1 MIPILYDSQEKSFTS
16 NGIGRLYDAISCTV
30 NEKRNGA
37 FTLSLQYPRCG
48 KYANELRIGRIIG
61 AVHDSKRK
69 LQAFDIVS
77 VTRDTAGV
85 IDVEAQH
92 VSYRLK
98 NVLTRMH
105 MMSLAVSPA
114 VYMNILNDDIQKEL
128 TAEDKFLSCKSDFR
142 FHSDVDEAYVREFL
156 EISSNIT
163 FTPPDMDLGDNIYD
177 LLLSR
182 DGIMSRKLVTDNT
195 STSVT
200 GYGDCGD
207 FLFDMYD
214 VSFLKERGVDVGVKV
229 RTGVNV
235 KNITITEQ
243 DDKIQAVMPVWIG
256 RDKYDG
262 LRVSANLWESNK
274 QGDALV
280 YDSAFNGDYS
290 YVRCQKL
297 DLSSVFETKPTPAQ
311 LRAEAERYLKEH
323 RIMTKNKHKTYS
335 VDIVESDRD
344 TALLQKSDLCDIVTV
359 EDVDSRTREKLKIV
373 EVTYDVLRDL
383 YTHMVISKPDP
394 TILELVDN
402 RTKKIEEKVDKALTQ
417 VADVAQKTDV
427 ENEVYPTSYNPAH
440 PESWTNPG
448 GELTDAE
455 GNKVEQ
461 VATINRRPV
470 FVKKVGGSG
479 GSSAPANSVLVQ
491 LVENFIVG
499 DDKTGTA
506 SVIQMW
512 FKHKDGKS
520 GRNVLTDLYISEV
533 GFDDGWIVVPKTEIE
548 PSAGIGYLKFSATGH
563 ILLQS
568 RVTGVKPTFDMIQF
582 RGINI
587 KVNGTVKKLIK
598 NAKGD
603 ITRIVLSHLSINGE
617 GFDNVYDDIED
628 IDSLLIAEMSK
639 EITSLEFGQEIAFNV
654 KPL

>member
-92 VSYRLK
+92 ISYRLK

-163 FTPPDMDLGDNIYD
+163 FAPPDMDLGDNIYD

-280 YDSAFNGDYS
+280 YDSAFNGEYS

-455 GNKVEQ
+455 GNQVEQ

-470 FVKKVGGSG
+470 FVKTVGGG
-479 GSSAPANSVLVQ
+479 GSSCDLSLCIASDSFVIYQAELLKVFTDYHDVKLCYKGATSPAQTFIGSQVATTIKRIVVSELSEQ
-491 LVENFIVG
+491 FPACSNFILKEKTWTTAVLHGVMLETTIKEEINTDMKFFGDLRLSMKKVG
-499 DDKTGTA
+499 TSVDVLIEQFTSIDEHCKGQTCILTA
-506 SVIQMW
+506 RVQA
-512 FKHKDGKS
+512 
-520 GRNVLTDLYISEV
+520 
-533 GFDDGWIVVPKTEIE
+533 GFPFLPIRKLVAVVT
-548 PSAGIGYLKFSATGH
+548 
-563 ILLQS
+563 
-568 RVTGVKPTFDMIQF
+568 PT
-582 RGINI
+582 
-587 KVNGTVKKLIK
+587 
-598 NAKGD
+598 
-603 ITRIVLSHLSINGE
+603 
-617 GFDNVYDDIED
+617 
-628 IDSLLIAEMSK
+628 
-639 EITSLEFGQEIAFNV
+639 
-654 KPL
+654 

>member
-156 EISSNIT
+156 EISSDIT
-163 FTPPDMDLGDNIYD
+163 FAPPDMDLGDNVYD

-359 EDVDSRTREKLKIV
+359 EDVESRTREKLKIV

-470 FVKKVGGSG
+470 FVKTVGGSG

-499 DDKTGTA
+499 DDKTGTT

-512 FKHKDGKS
+512 FKHKDGTS

-548 PSAGIGYLKFSATGH
+548 PSAGIGYLKFSAAGH

-568 RVTGVKPTFDMIQF
+568 RVTGVKPAFDMLQF

-587 KVNGTVKKLIK
+587 KVNGTVKGLIK
-598 NAKGD
+598 NSKGD

>member
-156 EISSNIT
+156 EISSDIT
-163 FTPPDMDLGDNIYD
+163 FAPPDMDLGDNVYD

-207 FLFDMYD
+207 FIFDMYD

-280 YDSAFNGDYS
+280 YDSAFNGEYS

-470 FVKKVGGSG
+470 FVKTVGG
-479 GSSAPANSVLVQ
+479 GSSCDFHLCEAVRPFIITQADLLKVFTDYHDVSLCYKSSTSQAQTFVGREVANTIKRIIVVDEF
-491 LVENFIVG
+491 VGENVDFIVKEKTWTTVVLHDVILETTISDGSENDLRFSG
-499 DDKTGTA
+499 DLIIKIRKVGHDAEYQIRQYT
-506 SVIQMW
+506 SV
-512 FKHKDGKS
+512 DRYTSGKS
-520 GRNVLTDLYISEV
+520 CV
-533 GFDDGWIVVPKTEIE
+533 
-548 PSAGIGYLKFSATGH
+548 
-563 ILLQS
+563 
-568 RVTGVKPTFDMIQF
+568 
-582 RGINI
+582 
-587 KVNGTVKKLIK
+587 
-598 NAKGD
+598 
-603 ITRIVLSHLSINGE
+603 
-617 GFDNVYDDIED
+617 
-628 IDSLLIAEMSK
+628 LIARVQAGAPFMSLK
-639 EITSLEFGQEIAFNV
+639 TLISDVSAS
-654 KPL
+654 

>member
-156 EISSNIT
+156 EISSDIT
-163 FTPPDMDLGDNIYD
+163 FAPPDMDLGDNVYD

-311 LRAEAERYLKEH
+311 LRTEAERYLKEH

-359 EDVDSRTREKLKIV
+359 EDVESRTREKLKIV

-470 FVKKVGGSG
+470 FVKTVGGSG

-491 LVENFIVG
+491 LGENFIVG
-499 DDKTGTA
+499 DNNAGYVRLTE
-506 SVIQMW
+506 MW
-512 FKHKDGKS
+512 FNHKDGTS
-520 GRNVLTDLYISEV
+520 GRNVISDV
-533 GFDDGWIVVPKTEIE
+533 DVSQVKFDNGWIVVPRDELEKD
-548 PSAGIGYLKFSATGH
+548 
-563 ILLQS
+563 
-568 RVTGVKPTFDMIQF
+568 TGVAYLIFSSHGAVSVEQTRTDIVTHLKASQF
-582 RGINI
+582 RCIINA
-587 KVNGTVKKLIK
+587 NCTVKELIK
-598 NAKGD
+598 NAKGE
-603 ITRIVLSHLSINGE
+603 ITKIVCSRMVISCEALQKY
-617 GFDNVYDDIED
+617 YDDIED
-628 IDSLLIAEMSK
+628 IDSLIFADINKDIEALD
-639 EITSLEFGQEIAFNV
+639 FGQEIVFNV
-654 KPL
+654 KQL